1 MLNTVELASQ
11 ITGHVYL
18 PGDEEY
24 ETRRRVF
31 NGMIDKKPAVIV
43 TCHNSEDVVCAVN
56 FAKQNNLQI
65 SVKSSGHNVAGKAV
79 IDDGL
84 VIDFTGMNRVIV
96 DPDAKIASA
105 DPGAMWATFD
115 RETQKYGLA
124 APGGTVSDTA
134 VAGLTLGG
142 GIGWLIGP
150 MGYTC
155 DNLISA
161 EVVTTDGEILFV
173 DDENHSDLMWAL
185 RGGGGGFCVV
195 TKLNY
200 RLRPLKNIYAGS
212 LVVKL
217 EDGVGFIQH
226 IRALAP
232 TIPDHLT
239 LAITFVTSASGEPVV
254 SLDICSSQEM
264 SIAQQAIEPFK
275 SYPGIIKDTLRVR
288 DYCNWQ
294 CSIDDPTR
302 AGLQMYWKSAFFANL
317 SDDVIH
323 TVKTAFS
330 NVPSPRTKIFL
341 EHIHGQALR
350 TPRDFAAFG
359 NRSYKYNLLII
370 SEWEDA
376 EQDKENIGWTR
387 SLFSA
392 LSADLVTKAYINYLN
407 EDDIPRE
414 DSIYDRQT
422 IERLVEIKSKY
433 DKHNLLGDVFATKST

>member
-24 ETRRRVF
+24 DRRRLVF

-43 TCHNSEDVVCAVN
+43 TCYNSEDVVCAVN

-65 SVKSSGHNVAGKAV
+65 SVKSSGHNIAGKAV

-84 VIDFTGMNRVIV
+84 VIDFTGMNSVIV

-142 GIGWLIGP
+142 GIGWLIGE

-155 DNLISA
+155 DNLLSA
-161 EVVTTDGEILFV
+161 EVVTTDGEILSV
-173 DDENHSDLMWAL
+173 DDENNSDLMWAL
-185 RGGGGGFCVV
+185 RGGGGGFCIV
-195 TKLNY
+195 TKLNF
-200 RLRPLKNIYAGS
+200 RLRPLTNFYAGS
-212 LVVKL
+212 LAVKL
-217 EDGVGFIQH
+217 EDCVSFIQD

-232 TIPDHLT
+232 TIPDHLSF
-239 LAITFVTSASGEPVV
+239 AITFLTAADGQPVV
-254 SLDICSSQEM
+254 SLDICSTQATH
-264 SIAQQAIEPFK
+264 IAQEALKPFTRL
-275 SYPGIIKDTLRVR
+275 PGIIKDTLRPRVYR
-288 DYCNWQ
+288 EWQ
-294 CSIDDPTR
+294 SAIDDPTR
-302 AGLQMYWKSAFFANL
+302 TGLQMYWKSAFFADL

-323 TVKTAFS
+323 TVKSAFEK
-330 NVPSPRTKIFL
+330 VPSPRTKIFL

-350 TPRDFAAFG
+350 TPSEFAAFG
-359 NRSYKYNLLII
+359 NRSYEYNLLIL

-376 EQDKENIGWTR
+376 EQDDENIGWTR

-392 LSADLVTKAYINYLN
+392 LQADLVTKAYINYLD

-414 DSIYDRQT
+414 HSIYDRNT
-422 IERLVEIKSKY
+422 IDKLLEIKEKY
-433 DKHNLLGDVFATKST
+433 DKHNLLGDVFS